1 MKNQTPKTHEGIFS
15 DYSESDVV
23 IFGIPYDGTASYR
36 PGARFGPSAIREEI
50 DGIETYSPYLDR
62 DLSDYRICDLG
73 DMPMFFGDTEKVLEN
88 IRYETKRI
96 LEDNKKTV
104 VIGGEHLITL
114 PLVESYIEKY
124 PDLHVIQFDAHA
136 DLRDEFIGE
145 KYSHATVMRRVF
157 DVLLDGDLWQFGV
170 RSGTRDEFE
179 FADKYTNINR
189 FSLNG
194 VKEAVYKIG
203 AAPVYITLDIDVL
216 DPSTMP
222 GTGTPEA
229 GGITFVELMEG
240 IKALSGLNIVGADI
254 TELSPH
260 YDLSGVSTS
269 VACKALRELL
279 LVLAQGDD

>member
-1 MKNQTPKTHEGIFS
+1 MKNQTPKKHEGIFS
-15 DYSESDVV
+15 EYDESDVI
-23 IFGIPYDGTASYR
+23 IFGIPYDGTTSYR
-36 PGARFGPSAIREEI
+36 PGTRFGPSAIREEI

-62 DLSDYRICDLG
+62 DLSDYKICDLG
-73 DMPMFFGDTEKVLEN
+73 DMPLFFGDTEKALEN
-88 IRYETKRI
+88 IRFETKRI
-96 LEDNKKTV
+96 LEDGKKTV

-136 DLRDEFIGE
+136 DLRDDFIGE
-145 KYSHATVMRRVF
+145 KLSHATVMRRVYE
-157 DVLLDGDLWQFGV
+157 VLLDGDLWQFGI
-170 RSGTRDEFE
+170 RSGTRDEFK
-179 FADKYTNINR
+179 FADEYTHINR
-189 FSLNG
+189 FDLRG
-194 VKEAVYKIG
+194 IKQAAYKIG
-203 AAPVYITLDIDVL
+203 TAPVYITLDIDVL
-216 DPSTMP
+216 DPSIMP

-279 LVLAQGDD
+279 LVLSQGEE

>member
-1 MKNQTPKTHEGIFS
+1 
-15 DYSESDVV
+15 
-23 IFGIPYDGTASYR
+23 
-36 PGARFGPSAIREEI
+36 
-50 DGIETYSPYLDR
+50 
-62 DLSDYRICDLG
+62 
-73 DMPMFFGDTEKVLEN
+73 MPLFFGDTEKALEN
-88 IRYETKRI
+88 IRFETKRI
-96 LEDNKKTV
+96 LEDGKKTV

-136 DLRDEFIGE
+136 DLRDDFIGE
-145 KYSHATVMRRVF
+145 KLSHATVMRRVCE
-157 DVLLDGDLWQFGV
+157 VLLDGDLWQFGI
-170 RSGTRDEFE
+170 RSGTRDEFK
-179 FADKYTNINR
+179 FADEYTHINR
-189 FSLNG
+189 FDLRG
-194 VKEAVYKIG
+194 IKQAAYKIG
-203 AAPVYITLDIDVL
+203 TAPVYLTLDIDVL
-216 DPSTMP
+216 DPSIMP

-279 LVLAQGDD
+279 LVLSQGEE